1 MKAIANFSTASGR
14 RGTAILP
21 SIRHEPILR
30 GVRICNPH
38 TLMDQVNAAQDR
50 RIATR
55 LRRDPSVLRMARSNL
70 RRWAAADGRHVRKVF
85 EEWHAILHRLNARE
99 IADFLCSN
107 TPMARRLQQSSPFA
121 GALTQAERR
130 TIRRQHETAGA

>member
-1 MKAIANFSTASGR
+1 
-14 RGTAILP
+14 LP
-21 SIRHEPILR
+21 SVGHDPILG
-30 GVRICNPH
+30 GVRIRNPH
-38 TLMDQVNAAQDR
+38 VLIDRVNAAEDR

-55 LRRDPSVLRMARSNL
+55 LRRDPRVLRMARSNL
-70 RRWAAADGRHVRKVF
+70 RRWAAANGRNVRPVF
-85 EEWHAILHRLNARE
+85 QEWHAILHRLNAGE

-130 TIRRQHETAGA
+130 TIRLEHETAGA